1 MTKILHIAVLAF
13 PFGSHAAALLDL
25 AQRLAASAPPG
36 VSFSF
41 LSTPASNAKIFSKST
56 HSLIKPYDVWDGIMA
71 EEATPQSPEQ
81 LIEMFLKAT
90 PDNFD
95 VVVKKAES
103 EIGVKVSCFLA
114 DAFLWFADDMA
125 KEMSVPWLAFWV
137 PGASSLSAHVHT
149 DLIRAHFSVA
159 NKEENVKIL
168 PGLSAIRV
176 ADLPEGVVSG
186 DLESP
191 LSKMLQEMGTK
202 LAGATAVAINSFEE
216 LEPLATS
223 DLKPILKNVLNVGPS
238 TITVPLSLSKSDDTS
253 GCLKWLDN
261 HEIGSVVYI
270 GFGNVLVPPPTEIV
284 ALAEAL
290 DSSKIP
296 FIWSLPD
303 TMRSLL
309 PNGFSEKTSGHGK
322 IVAWAPQLQVLG
334 HPSVGVYVT
343 HCGFN
348 SLMESIFCGVALIV
362 RPLLGDNMMNCRLV
376 EEVWKIGMRVKD
388 GKFTK
393 CGTMEALDSCLM
405 FSDRGKEMRDN
416 VGILRSRLLESTGP
430 NGSSTQNF
438 KAFSDLLLTT

>member
-1 MTKILHIAVLAF
+1 MAKTFHIAVLAF
-13 PFGSHAAALLDL
+13 PFGSHAAAILNL
-25 AQRLAASAPPG
+25 AQRLAASAPPR
-36 VSFSF
+36 VIFSF
-41 LSTPASNAKIFSKST
+41 LSTPASNAKIFSKLT
-56 HSLIKPYDVWDGIMA
+56 NSLIKPYDVWDGVMA
-71 EEATPQSPEQ
+71 EDAIPKSPQQ
-81 LIEMFLKAT
+81 LVEIFLKAT
-90 PDNFD
+90 PDNYN
-95 VVVKKAES
+95 VIVRKAEA
-103 EIGVKVSCFLA
+103 ETGVKVSCVLA

-125 KEMSVPWLAFWV
+125 QEMSVPWLAFWV
-137 PGASSLSAHVHT
+137 AGASSLSAHVHT
-149 DLIRAHFSVA
+149 DLIRAHSSVA
-159 NKEENVKIL
+159 NKEENVKII

-176 ADLPEGVVSG
+176 ADLPEGVVCG

-191 LSKMLQEMGTK
+191 LSRMLQDMVTK
-202 LAGATAVAINSFEE
+202 LTGAAAVAINSFEE

-223 DLKPILKNVLNVGPS
+223 DLKPILRNVLNIGPS
-238 TITVPLSLSKSDDTS
+238 TITVPALLSKSEDTS

-261 HEIGSVVYI
+261 HETGSVVYI
-270 GFGNVLVPPPTEIV
+270 GFGNVLVPPPNEIV

-296 FIWSLPD
+296 FIWSLRD

-334 HPSVGVYVT
+334 HPAVGVYVT

-348 SLMESIFCGVALIV
+348 SLMESILCGVALIA
-362 RPLLGDNMMNCRLV
+362 RPLLGDNMINCRLV

-393 CGTMEALDSCLM
+393 CGTMKALDSIM
-405 FSDRGKEMRDN
+405 FSQKGKEMRDS
-416 VGILRSRLLESTGP
+416 VGILKSRLLESTGP

-438 KAFSDLLLTT
+438 KTFSDLLLTA

>member
-1 MTKILHIAVLAF
+1 MTKTFHIAVLAF
-13 PFGSHAAALLDL
+13 PFGSHAAALLSL

-36 VSFSF
+36 VIFSF

-56 HSLIKPYDVWDGIMA
+56 HSLIKPYDVWDGVLT
-71 EEATPQSPEQ
+71 EEVTSKSPQQ
-81 LIEMFLKAT
+81 LVEIFLKAT

-95 VVVKKAES
+95 VILRKAEA
-103 EIGVKVSCFLA
+103 ETGVKVSCFLA

-125 KEMSVPWLAFWV
+125 KEKSVPWLAFWV
-137 PGASSLSAHVHT
+137 AGASSLSAHVYT
-149 DLIRAHFSVA
+149 DLIRAHSSVS

-176 ADLPEGVVSG
+176 ADLPEGVVCG
-186 DLESP
+186 DLEST
-191 LSKMLQEMGTK
+191 LSKMLQNMVTK

-216 LEPLATS
+216 LEPVATS
-223 DLKPILKNVLNVGPS
+223 DLKPILRNVLNIGPS
-238 TITVPLSLSKSDDTS
+238 TITVPLSLSKSEDSS

-270 GFGNVLVPPPTEIV
+270 GFGNVLVPPPNEIV
-284 ALAEAL
+284 ELAEAF

-309 PNGFSEKTSGHGK
+309 PNGFTERTSGHGK

-343 HCGFN
+343 HGGFN
-348 SLMESIFCGVALIV
+348 SLMESILCGVALIV

-393 CGTMEALDSCLM
+393 CGTMKALDSIM
-405 FSDRGKEMRDN
+405 FSNKGKEMRDN
-416 VGILRSRLLESTGP
+416 VRILRSLLLESTGP
-430 NGSSTQNF
+430 NGSSTRNF
-438 KAFSDLLLTT
+438 KTFRDLLLTA

>member
-1 MTKILHIAVLAF
+1 MTKTFHIAVLAF
-13 PFGSHAAALLDL
+13 PFGSHAAAILNLTR
-25 AQRLAASAPPG
+25 RLVASAPPG
-36 VSFSF
+36 VIFSF
-41 LSTPASNAKIFSKST
+41 LSTPASNTKIFSILK
-56 HSLIKPYDVWDGIMA
+56 HSLIKPYDVWDGVMA
-71 EEATPQSPEQ
+71 EEATPKSPQE
-81 LIEMFLKAT
+81 LVEIFLKAT
-90 PDNFD
+90 PDNFN
-95 VVVKKAES
+95 VILKKAEA
-103 EIGVKVSCFLA
+103 ETGVQVSCLLA

-137 PGASSLSAHVHT
+137 AGASSLSAHVHT
-149 DLIRAHFSVA
+149 DLIRAHYSVA

-176 ADLPEGVVSG
+176 ADLPEGVVCG
-186 DLESP
+186 DLKSA
-191 LSKMLQEMGTK
+191 LSKMLQEMVTK
-202 LAGATAVAINSFEE
+202 LTGATAVAINSFEE
-216 LEPLATS
+216 LEPLATI
-223 DLKPILKNVLNVGPS
+223 DLKPILRNVLNIGPS
-238 TITVPLSLSKSDDTS
+238 TITVPPLLSKSDDAS

-309 PNGFSEKTSGHGK
+309 PNGFSEKTSEHGK

-334 HPSVGVYVT
+334 HPSVGVFIT

-348 SLMESIFCGVALIV
+348 SLMESILCGVALIV

-376 EEVWKIGMRVKD
+376 EEVWKIGIRVKD

-393 CGTMEALDSCLM
+393 CETMKALDSLM
-405 FSDRGKEMRDN
+405 FSDKGKEMRDN
-416 VGILRSRLLESTGP
+416 VGILRSLLLESTGL

-438 KAFSDLLLTT
+438 KTFGDLLLTA